1 MEQPVNPENDEPVGE
16 SETPS
21 TSKTYEERF
30 MENVKYLGPVRQRM
44 IPSKF
49 RDNACPVVESLTFEV
64 DDQKS
69 VQRALNG
76 KYAEEWKD
84 TTISEYSSLLENDT
98 WELVPPCDDQNVVGS
113 RWVLKVKRKEDGSID
128 HFKARVVA
136 QGYSQTKG
144 ADYDEVFSPVL
155 KRTVILGLYVDDII
169 PVSNNIQMLNSE
181 KKALSERF
189 KMDDRVISR
198 PDISAAVGAL
208 SQFMAKPSKDHW
220 IRVKRVLRYLKGTLD
235 YGLKYSA
242 DENPTLVGYSDSD
255 WAGDI
260 NTRRSTSGYVFQ
272 VANSTVSWSS
282 KRQRTVAKSSTKAE
296 YIALSLAVQEAIWL
310 QRLLY
315 DVGFKIRKPITI
327 FENNQGPIELAKNA
341 KYHNRTKH
349 IDICHH
355 FVCER
360 VQSKEINVV
369 YCRTDDMKA
378 DILTKGLARSS
389 YEKLRDLIRITSV

>member
-1 MEQPVNPENDEPVGE
+1 ME
-16 SETPS
+16 SC
-21 TSKTYEERF
+21 K
-30 MENVKYLGPVRQRM
+30 
-44 IPSKF
+44 
-49 RDNACPVVESLTFEV
+49 
-64 DDQKS
+64 
-69 VQRALNG
+69 
-76 KYAEEWKD
+76 
-84 TTISEYSSLLENDT
+84 
-98 WELVPPCDDQNVVGS
+98 
-113 RWVLKVKRKEDGSID
+113 
-128 HFKARVVA
+128 
-136 QGYSQTKG
+136 
-144 ADYDEVFSPVL
+144 
-155 KRTVILGLYVDDII
+155 
-169 PVSNNIQMLNSE
+169 PVSTPLEPGTKFSDLSNEDE
-181 KKALSERF
+181 KFDTQTYQQAIGCLTYLS
-189 KMDDRVISR
+189 VISR
-198 PDISAAVGAL
+198 PDISAAVAAL

-220 IRVKRVLRYLKGTLD
+220 IGVKRVLRYLKGTLD

-282 KRQRTVAKSSTKAE
+282 KRQRTVAKSSTEAE
-296 YIALSLAVQEAIWL
+296 YIALSLAAQEAIWL

-327 FENNQGPIELAKNA
+327 FEDNQGTIELAKNA

-355 FVCER
+355 FIRER

-389 YEKLRDLIRITSV
+389 YEKLRDLIGITSV